1 MADQFERTLDAGI
14 AGLLDDGYETDR
26 IYVSKTGNDNNGGS
40 KFAPL
45 LTITAAL
52 AAVTATRK
60 FIIVEPGVY
69 EEAAG
74 LTWPTISGVTLA
86 GRWPKWTT
94 EISVAS
100 GVADQ
105 VINVAPGAVSSTFE
119 LKIMNL
125 RINHDEA
132 GLDGIKLNNTSM
144 TKKLNCYLE
153 AVGGDAD
160 SDSDK
165 FLTVTHGD
173 TSNAVRI
180 YWSGPRN
187 GEVDGAIYFAAG
199 DGGDR
204 LYINDTYLMGG
215 IEFSTGAIALT
226 MRLKDC
232 VVKHEGVT
240 GGSTSLVAIAM
251 SCFSETGGTF
261 AILDGNDIAGNITGE
276 LILGS

>member
-1 MADQFERTLDAGI
+1 MAERFRRTLDAGI
-14 AGLLDDGYETDR
+14 AALLDDGYETDR

-45 LTITAAL
+45 LTVTAAL

-60 FIIVEPGVY
+60 FIIVEPGEY
-69 EEAAG
+69 EEEDE
-74 LTWPTISGVTLA
+74 LTWPAISGVTLA
-86 GRWPKWTT
+86 GRWPKWMT
-94 EISVAS
+94 EITVES

-132 GLDGIKLNNTSM
+132 GLDGILLNNTSM

-173 TSNAVRI
+173 VSNAVRI

-187 GEVDGAIYFAAG
+187 GEVDGAIFFTAG

-204 LYINDTYLMGG
+204 LYINDAYLMGG

-226 MRLKDC
+226 LRLKDC
-232 VVKHEGVT
+232 VVKHEGIT
-240 GGSTSLVAIAM
+240 GGSTSLVAYTM

-261 AILDGNDIAGNITGE
+261 AALDTDDVAGNITGE
-276 LILGS
+276 TVLP